1 MVSSVTCVSTLLSR
15 VFFHLDCK
23 FVGCIL
29 CLNLPRRTDNCIPRK
44 RKGCFG
50 IS

>member
-1 MVSSVTCVSTLLSR
+1 MVSSVTCISTLLLH
-15 VFFHLDCK
+15 VFFPLDCK

-29 CLNLPRRTDNCIPRK
+29 CLNLPRRTDNRIPRK

-50 IS
+50 TS